1 MGLAVHY
8 GDATRADLLGAAGAA
23 RARLI
28 VIALDQPE
36 RTLELVET
44 VRKHSPQLTILARA
58 FDWQDAHELLDAG
71 VTHVYRDTLDTSLRL
86 GADALRLPGFRAYR
100 AHRAAQRFLKHDEES
115 MRELT
120 GRRADR
126 SVYVS
131 AARQRLEDLERMFE
145 ADRAEPELDRDADG
159 IPSRC
164 EKTRTV

>member
-1 MGLAVHY
+1 
-8 GDATRADLLGAAGAA
+8 
-23 RARLI
+23 
-28 VIALDQPE
+28 
-36 RTLELVET
+36 
-44 VRKHSPQLTILARA
+44 
-58 FDWQDAHELLDAG
+58 
-71 VTHVYRDTLDTSLRL
+71 
-86 GADALRLPGFRAYR
+86 
-100 AHRAAQRFLKHDEES
+100 